1 MTNGL
6 KYLGQMADPA
16 PTFQDNRQT
25 GVLDMLSKKHW
36 RIAGAAMA
44 GTAAMLVTGA
54 AGAIDLD
61 DEMTAVNYAEETL
74 ISVMKIE
81 ADDDEN
87 YYRLGGTTAERQIVV
102 EPGVA
107 LAQHTDRML
116 VTFTLGGL
124 VFSGPL
130 TSADLAVENTSS
142 GGGFQAQ
149 LISKG
154 GEGDSVAL
162 YSLTGQTFSSEDE
175 VTLTTRGFAI
185 SGRTGSITMKAT
197 NINLAEIFGADNPV
211 ATHEMTLPGA
221 IVLKKALDV
230 TTMPEDPMAITSD
243 RIATVGSEYKMF
255 MVPPPATGLDRDYA
269 TLGTV
274 MVDTVDD
281 LRLAN
286 ADSGGVTGL
295 AQILDDPAD
304 AEKNSISFMGD
315 FSFASKV
322 HVDAALDCTGS
333 AALNADLRQMDDDD
347 IVMDTTSAVALNE
360 FETMLYLC
368 ISVDQE
374 SEDFGT
380 IPDTTHYLAITA
392 LEGISD
398 AVHEPQGMMYP
409 LRRVRRDGTVVHIP
423 YLTTYEGYNQ
433 RIVLSNRGTRN
444 ATYRIMFRPEV
455 HVTATPKMGDDPD
468 VECRDDAI
476 YHCGMLDAGT
486 TRTLRAMDV
495 VDLEGGKRTAATIM
509 VEARGTNI
517 DVSSIIVNK
526 ESQDTD
532 TVVHHSMSM

>member
-1 MTNGL
+1 
-6 KYLGQMADPA
+6 
-16 PTFQDNRQT
+16 
-25 GVLDMLSKKHW
+25 MLSKRYW

-44 GTAAMLVTGA
+44 GTVAMLFTSG

-61 DEMTAVNYAEETL
+61 DKASAVNYAEETL
-74 ISVMKIE
+74 ISAGKIE

-87 YYRLGGTTAERQIVV
+87 YYLLGGTVTEREIMV

-116 VTFTLGGL
+116 VTFTLRGL

-130 TSADLAVENTSS
+130 TSADLAVDGTSE
-142 GGGFQAQ
+142 GGGFLAQ

-154 GEGDSVAL
+154 GKGDSVAL
-162 YSLTGQTFSSEDE
+162 YSLTGETFSSEDK

-197 NINLAEIFGADNPV
+197 NINLADIFGPTSSV

-221 IVLKKALDV
+221 IVLKKALDI
-230 TTMPEDPMAITSD
+230 TTMPEDPMATMND
-243 RIATVGSEYKMF
+243 RIATVGSEYTMF

-274 MVDTVDD
+274 TVDTEDE

-286 ADSGGVTGL
+286 ADSDNVTGL
-295 AQILDDPAD
+295 AQILDTTDP
-304 AEKNSISFMGD
+304 ENNSISFMGD

-322 HVDAALDCTGS
+322 HVDDAATCDGDV
-333 AALNADLRQMDDDD
+333 ALNNDLRQMDDDD
-347 IVMDTTSAVALNE
+347 NVMDTTSAVALTE

-368 ISVDQE
+368 ITVDQN
-374 SEDFGT
+374 SEDFAS

-392 LEGISD
+392 LEGITD
-398 AVHEPQGMMYP
+398 AVHEPEGMMYP
-409 LRRVRRDGTVVHIP
+409 LRRIRRDGTVVHIP

-433 RIVLSNRGTRN
+433 RIVLSNRGTRK
-444 ATYRIMFRPEV
+444 AAYRIMFRPEAA
-455 HVTATPKMGDDPD
+455 VTATPKMGDDPD

-476 YHCGMLDAGT
+476 YHCGMLDAGA

-495 VDLEGGKRTAATIM
+495 VDLEGGDRTAATIM
-509 VEARGTNI
+509 VEARDTNI

-532 TVVHHSMSM
+532 TVVHHSKSM